1 MVRIDASNL
10 HYKELNGMIRKLVDD
25 GEREI
30 ILDNI
35 CGQRYIG
42 SGLREKDLRI
52 TINGVP
58 GNDLAAFM
66 DGPTITV
73 NSNAQDG
80 VGNTMNSGKIVI
92 HGDSGDI
99 TGHSMRGGKIFIKGS
114 AGYRVGI
121 HMKSFKDNF
130 PVVVVGGF
138 VRDFLAEYM
147 AGGLLIVLGLEK
159 DEKGKI
165 VGNFAGTGMHGGEVF
180 IRGNVDGIIM
190 GKEVGM
196 FKTTEDDMRKIESY
210 IHEFCEYFE
219 LNTSEILSEEFVK
232 LKPLSHRPY
241 GRFYAY

>member
-1 MVRIDASNL
+1 MVRIDASGL
-10 HYKELNGMIRKLVDD
+10 HYKELNEMIRKLVDD

-30 ILDNI
+30 ILDNV

-42 SGLREKDLRI
+42 SGLREKDLKI

-66 DGPTITV
+66 DGSTITV

-99 TGHSMRGGKIFIKGS
+99 TGHSMRGGKIFIKES

-219 LNTSEILSEEFVK
+219 LNPSEILSEEFVK

-241 GRFYAY
+241 GRLYAY